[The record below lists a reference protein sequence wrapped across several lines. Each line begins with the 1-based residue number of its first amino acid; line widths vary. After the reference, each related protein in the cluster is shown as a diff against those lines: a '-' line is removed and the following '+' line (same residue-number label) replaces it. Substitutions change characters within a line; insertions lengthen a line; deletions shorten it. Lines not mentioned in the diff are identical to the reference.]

1 MTIRTVSS
9 EHLIAMK
16 LRSGRQYKSDLSD
29 VLGIL
34 AEHEKR
40 GTQITMGQIRNAVA
54 DLCGDWSSLPDT
66 SRAFIENVMEN
77 GEFQQLYQKTKQEE
91 QETKNLLIQFEQDY
105 PGVTTGG
112 NVDGIAENLQKKS
125 DKVSLLARLR
135 QAQTKP
141 VASELTRKPR
151 KKHDLER

>member
-1 MTIRTVSS
+1 MCWESWQNMKNV
-9 EHLIAMK
+9 EHRSQWGRYAMR
-16 LRSGRQYKSDLSD
+16 LLTSMVIGHPCR
-29 VLGIL
+29 
-34 AEHEKR
+34 
-40 GTQITMGQIRNAVA
+40 M
-54 DLCGDWSSLPDT
+54 DT

-141 VASELTRKPR
+141 AASELTRKPR